1 MNEKQISSIIKLSET
16 LNYRAAAEEL
26 FVSQPALTY
35 QIQAAEEELGFAI
48 FNHTGKKT
56 SLTPAGEQ
64 FCSTLRLLQR
74 QYRRAVE
81 DGQNFSSKYSDNITI
96 GLPFRSAFRYLP
108 EAMQEF
114 MTKEPSISITPVFGI
129 NVMERYLQ
137 GQCDILFGFAQNI
150 NQLSETITYPFY
162 ESRIY
167 VILRKDDPLAD
178 KKIIKAED
186 LKNRELM
193 VGGGSPKPLYN
204 AQQSVLDMPG
214 VHSFNSPD
222 HDTTLVNTAA
232 GKGIAL
238 SLGMLNDGSDDF
250 AWIPFE
256 TDEKLNCVLCKH
268 INDKRKA
275 VTSFIRILMDI
286 QKEHEKEL
294 W

>member
-64 FCSTLRLLQR
+64 FCSTLRSLQR

-114 MTKEPSISITPVFGI
+114 M
-129 NVMERYLQ
+129 
-137 GQCDILFGFAQNI
+137 
-150 NQLSETITYPFY
+150 
-162 ESRIY
+162 
-167 VILRKDDPLAD
+167 
-178 KKIIKAED
+178 
-186 LKNRELM
+186 
-193 VGGGSPKPLYN
+193 
-204 AQQSVLDMPG
+204 
-214 VHSFNSPD
+214 HSF
-222 HDTTLVNTAA
+222 
-232 GKGIAL
+232 
-238 SLGMLNDGSDDF
+238 
-250 AWIPFE
+250 
-256 TDEKLNCVLCKH
+256 
-268 INDKRKA
+268 
-275 VTSFIRILMDI
+275 
-286 QKEHEKEL
+286 
-294 W
+294 